1 MEKKESSTSSAG
13 QGSIYQITSSTIN
26 LPTTNIRNLASITD
40 EKNATRILEEAQANL
55 QFSSDTG
62 YAPELRRDFNV
73 LSLLG
78 IGFGIT
84 NSWYGISGAM
94 IAGISGGST
103 LILYGILMLAFVG
116 MCIAVTLSEMSSML
130 PNASGQTYWAMKL
143 APPKY
148 SKLMGYI
155 TGILA
160 WLGSVFT
167 SAAVTMTMASAV
179 TGMYVLYNPETE
191 IKSWQIFLCYEVFLL
206 LLVPFNLWE
215 KPLPAISTST
225 LYISLASFFII
236 IVTVLSLHT
245 GEFQSAKTVFTEFNN
260 STGWNSSA
268 IAFII
273 GLVNPNWAF
282 SCLDAATHIAEET
295 LHPETQIPTAII
307 GTVCVGFVTSFSYCI
322 AMFFSMKNIDDIINS
337 NTGVPIMD
345 IFYQATSS
353 KAAAVGL
360 QALILLT
367 AFSCNIGCHTWE
379 SRIAY
384 SFSRDRGLP
393 FSKYWS
399 KVNEKTG
406 TVVNA
411 HLMSCALNGVIGLIY
426 LGSSSAFNSILV
438 CCVTFLLL
446 SYMVPTLFL
455 IPQRNTIKHGPFFLK
470 KWGIGLFCNLVTC
483 AWAIFAFVF
492 YNFPTV
498 MPVSGGNMNY
508 STVVVGI
515 VLIICVGDW
524 FIRAKK
530 EYIDITER
538 EHMKSE
544 LTEQLSAQVSN
555 IEAVLSRP

>member
-1 MEKKESSTSSAG
+1 MSSSLNKKESS
-13 QGSIYQITSSTIN
+13 GSEDLVKGSVYQITSNSIRF
-26 LPTTNIRNLASITD
+26 PTTSVRHLDSVVD
-40 EKNATRILEEAQANL
+40 EKNASKLLKEAQANL
-55 QFSSDTG
+55 KYSANTG

-103 LILYGILMLAFVG
+103 LILYGIIILAIVG
-116 MCIAVTLSEMSSML
+116 MCIAVTLSEMSSIM
-130 PNASGQTYWAMKL
+130 PHASAQIF
-143 APPKY
+143 
-148 SKLMGYI
+148 GYV

-167 SAAVTMTMASAV
+167 GAAVTMTMASAV
-179 TGMYVLYNPETE
+179 TGMYVLYNPTTE
-191 IKSWQIFLCYEVFLL
+191 IKSWQIFLCYEIFLIL
-206 LLVPFNLWE
+206 LIPFNLWE
-215 KPLPAISTST
+215 RPLPAISTAT
-225 LYISLASFFII
+225 LYISLLSFFII
-236 IVTVLSLHT
+236 IVVVLSMHS
-245 GEFQSAKTVFTEFNN
+245 GEFQDAKVVFTEFNN

-295 LHPETQIPTAII
+295 LHPETQIPIAII
-307 GTVCVGFVTSFSYCI
+307 GTVVVGFITAFSYCV
-322 AMFFSMKNIDDIINS
+322 AMFFSINDIEGIMTS

-360 QALILLT
+360 QCLILLT
-367 AFSCNIGCHTWE
+367 AFSCNIGCHTWS

-384 SFSRDRGLP
+384 SFSRDNGLP
-393 FSKYWS
+393 FSKYWA
-399 KVNEKTG
+399 KVNERTG

-411 HLMSCALNGVIGLIY
+411 HVMSCVLNGIIGLIY

-446 SYMVPTLFL
+446 SYMIPTLFL
-455 IPQRNTIKHGPFFLK
+455 IPQRNTIKHGPFWMNKF
-470 KWGIGLFCNLVTC
+470 GIGLTCNFVTC

-508 STVVVGI
+508 SSVVVGI

-524 FIRAKK
+524 FIRGRR
-530 EYIDITER
+530 EFVDVRER
-538 EHMKSE
+538 EQYKDE
-544 LTEQLSAQVSN
+544 LADQLSNQISN
-555 IEAVLSRP
+555 IEVVMSRQ